1 MQHISDNSFGI
12 YIFHMLWVNLLYKV
26 FRLNPLDYPLLILVP
41 ILVVVFLLS
50 DLTTVVYKKIPV
62 IGKFI

>member
-1 MQHISDNSFGI
+1 MQHISDSSFGI

>member
-62 IGKFI
+62 IGKFF